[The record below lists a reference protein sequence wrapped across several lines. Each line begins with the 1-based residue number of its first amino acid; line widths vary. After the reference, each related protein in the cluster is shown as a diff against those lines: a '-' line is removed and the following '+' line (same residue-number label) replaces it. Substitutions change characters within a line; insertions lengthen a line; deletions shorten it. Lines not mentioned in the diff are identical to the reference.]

1 LFATFSNCGCRAIAP
16 GEASAVMAAA
26 IAATIQMDITP
37 VRVDFVQNGFC
48 MDVWR
53 SGWRNLEMEFG
64 NIMKRN
70 RNGISDMGRTLGFL
84 SILLVSLSLFGGADG
99 FAAGRAGSL
108 TIEEISPGNYVH
120 YGVHDDRSPDNLG
133 DNANIGFIV
142 GDRCVMVIDTGGSLP
157 VGQALLKAVREVTDK
172 PVCHVVLSH
181 VHPDHIFGAAAFL
194 DVSPEAQ
201 SGINIDVIGHE
212 NLPRQLAARGA
223 FYQKALARDLG
234 DIAAGSDIVMPT
246 RTIAAGQVLTVDLG
260 NREVEIKAWPPAHTD
275 HDLSVFD
282 RSTST
287 LWLADLLFV
296 DHTPVLDSNIT
307 GFLDVMKLLRAAEVN
322 HYVPG
327 HGRSDSPWPAVMDP
341 QQAYFELILVETRQA
356 IRDNVRLMDAVNQVA
371 ASEAP
376 NWVNFETYHRRN
388 VTTAYTEL
396 EWEQ

>member
-1 LFATFSNCGCRAIAP
+1 MN
-16 GEASAVMAAA
+16 
-26 IAATIQMDITP
+26 
-37 VRVDFVQNGFC
+37 
-48 MDVWR
+48 
-53 SGWRNLEMEFG
+53 
-64 NIMKRN
+64 RN
-70 RNGISDMGRTLGFL
+70 RNGISEMGPMLGFL
-84 SILLVSLSLFGGADG
+84 SILLVSLASLHCAGS
-99 FAAGRAGSL
+99 FAAAQAGSL
-108 TIEEISPGNYVH
+108 VVEEISPGNYVH
-120 YGVHDDRSPDNLG
+120 YGVHDDRSPENLG

-157 VGQALLKAVREVTDK
+157 VGRALLEAVRGVTDK
-172 PVCHVVLSH
+172 PVCYVVLSH

-194 DVSPEAQ
+194 EGSTEAQ
-201 SGINIDVIGHE
+201 AGINIDVIGHE
-212 NLPRQLAARGA
+212 NLPRQLAARGT
-223 FYQKALARDLG
+223 FYQKALERDLG
-234 DIAAGSDIVMPT
+234 ELAAGSDIVMPT
-246 RTIAAGQVLTVDLG
+246 TTVAAGQVLTVDLG
-260 NREVEIKAWPPAHTD
+260 NREVEIRGWAPAHTD

-282 RSTST
+282 RATAT

-307 GFLDVMKLLRAAEVN
+307 GFLDVMKLLRATEVN

-327 HGRSDSPWPAVMDP
+327 HGRSDKPWPVVMDP

-371 ASEAP
+371 VSEAV